1 LALVASVVVAATVVI
16 AVISIDTAFAV
27 ILQSVPLIHPPHHS
41 LIIAF
46 IIDH

>member
-16 AVISIDTAFAV
+16 VAISIDTAFAV

-41 LIIAF
+41 LIATF
-46 IIDH
+46 IIGH